1 MIPKTWYHLTL
12 IAIPPTISSG
22 AGFKSK
28 PSPSKTSFIIFNIL
42 FKTFRILPI
51 PFPTSYWLTS
61 RGGHRLD
68 LFPHR
73 NLTHKRLLGHT
84 VCGGSPISI
93 AISWRRKEGENDYR
107 YRDLLYILLVCNRIL
122 VLYPITCFKLNCNSI
137 PCCHSSQ
144 YIFKCYWIT

>member
-1 MIPKTWYHLTL
+1 MIPKIWYHLIF

-51 PFPTSYWLTS
+51 PFPTVYWLTS

-93 AISWRRKEGENDYR
+93 AVSWRRREGENDYR
-107 YRDLLYILLVCNRIL
+107 YRDLLYISCRFVTGYWYYILLH
-122 VLYPITCFKLNCNSI
+122 VLNQIVISYLAAIVLSI
-137 PCCHSSQ
+137 
-144 YIFKCYWIT
+144 I